1 MGEEFHQLEEL
12 HRLVLVCEFDRPMKL
27 LAFNDYFY
35 IHFFVVFNTFLSHI
49 SEYTDVWISFF
60 EHVDWIILLTAR
72 AVCLLLTLGNVQ
84 LRHELTL
91 LLGLDISLWSDYHIE
106 ESLHILRN
114 LEVRELI
121 LNRSWNS
128 IFFNTFR

>member
-12 HRLVLVCEFDRPMKL
+12 HRLVLVCEFDRPLKF
-27 LAFNDYFY
+27 LAFDDYFY
-35 IHFFVVFNTFLSHI
+35 IHFFVVFNTFLSQVF
-49 SEYTDVWISFF
+49 EYTDMRISFLD
-60 EHVDWIILLTAR
+60 HVDGIILLIAR

-84 LRHELTL
+84 LAHELTL
-91 LLGLDISLWSDYHIE
+91 LLGLDISLWSHDNME
-106 ESLHILRN
+106 ESLHVLRY
-114 LEVRELI
+114 LEVRELV